1 MIEALYR
8 ACGRNCAVVEPES
21 EPENPRGFRLRRCH
35 RVVWVVVALAT
46 VALLAIPSYASAA
59 DLDEK
64 ISVSLVNAA
73 GAAGEPVAEKLRTI
87 LREQNDLS
95 YVSQSALLEA
105 GDAHGVSL
113 ETFSDGT
120 RRKNRA
126 DAIRKSMR
134 EAETESVLVLHVSGG
149 TARIVALDPLGRE
162 VSDRARATTDGEL
175 PTSDAA
181 ELLKASFG
189 EVVPAWKAWK
199 RKRAESSTDEED
211 VDGEPEERIAVSL
224 VNGAD
229 AQGVSV
235 AAKLRRIL
243 ESQDDVQYVEE
254 QKLLESGA
262 SHGVTVETLRK
273 GSEREAHVEDFRK
286 TMRGA
291 DVETVLVLDVFSGK
305 VQLVALDPRGREV
318 ADERRELSDGNLETK
333 DAAALLKATFSK
345 VVPAW
350 KEWKREK
357 ATDDRRDGVA
367 MPSLGAGG
375 SSTFLFRVNLGP
387 LFALRSMTLEGSDD
401 EITHSPQPYAGLQF
415 GASGTLARFPKLDAS
430 LQFDAELGYGASKNR
445 ELVPGQ
451 AAPITEL
458 TFGGI
463 RFFAIRRL
471 GNRISAGLGAGFQA
485 TSVIVQPN
493 TVYTGHRYLAGD
505 ASLRVDWL
513 PPAKWLSLTGELGAY
528 PVFATDNSDSAHG
541 EASSFGG
548 RFSLEG
554 AWNIA
559 PDASSL
565 SLKGLRV
572 LTRYRYQRYRST
584 FPLSPLGEAGAHSV
598 DNIHVFTVLI
608 DYGIPAGL
616 N

>member
-1 MIEALYR
+1 MVA
-8 ACGRNCAVVEPES
+8 
-21 EPENPRGFRLRRCH
+21 
-35 RVVWVVVALAT
+35 ALAT
-46 VALLAIPSYASAA
+46 AAILVIPSYASAA
-59 DLDEK
+59 ELDEK
-64 ISVSLVNAA
+64 ISISLVNTS
-73 GAAGEPVAEKLRTI
+73 GSEGQPVADKLRSI
-87 LREQNDLS
+87 LREQDDLS

-113 ETFSDGT
+113 ETFRDET
-120 RRKNRA
+120 QRKNRA

-134 EAETESVLVLHVSGG
+134 EAEAESVLVLAVSGG
-149 TARIVALDPLGRE
+149 TARIIALDPRGRE

-175 PTSDAA
+175 ATGDAA
-181 ELLKASFG
+181 ELLKSTFG
-189 EVVPAWKAWK
+189 EVVPAWKSWK
-199 RKRAESSTDEED
+199 RERAESAADDQEAGDEAGD
-211 VDGEPEERIAVSL
+211 ASSEERIAVSL

-229 AQGVSV
+229 AEGVSV

-243 ESQDDVQYVEE
+243 ENQDDIRYVAE

-262 SHGVTVETLRK
+262 SHGVTVETFRK

-286 TMRGA
+286 TMRDA

-318 ADERRELSDGNLETK
+318 ADERRALSDGNVETK
-333 DAAALLKATFSK
+333 DAAALLKAIFSK

-357 ATDDRRDGVA
+357 ATDDRRDEVA

-375 SSTFLFRVNLGP
+375 SSSFLFRVNLGP

-445 ELVPGQ
+445 ELVPGETP
-451 AAPITEL
+451 PITEL
-458 TFGGI
+458 TFGGF
-463 RFFAIRRL
+463 RLFAIRRL

-493 TVYTGHRYLAGD
+493 TIYTGHRYLAGD

-513 PPAKWLSLTGELGAY
+513 PPPKWLSLTGEVGAY

-565 SLKGLRV
+565 SLKGLRI

-584 FPLSPLGEAGAHSV
+584 FPLSPIGEAGAHSV
-598 DNIHVFTVLI
+598 DNIHVFSVLL
-608 DYGIPAGL
+608 DYGIPTGI